1 MVPWGTPETTGNH
14 EEAEL
19 LTTTGRFHPVRKL
32 WSQDVGHIANS
43 VVVSLN

>member
-1 MVPWGTPETTGNH
+1 MVPLGTPETTGNH

-32 WSQDVGHIANS
+32 WSQMLA
-43 VVVSLN
+43 LLRTL